1 MQPVSLTRS
10 PELISGTIF
19 TTVQA
24 EYRVFSFPPLNIITA
39 ASTTLYTSR
48 GVVTL
53 KTPEAVSLV
62 ATHSTA
68 FKRFKWQW

>member
-24 EYRVFSFPPLNIITA
+24 GYRVFSFPPYNIITA
-39 ASTTLYTSR
+39 ASTTLYNSR
-48 GVVTL
+48 WRRYAGDTRRCL
-53 KTPEAVSLV
+53 SGRQTQ
-62 ATHSTA
+62 HH
-68 FKRFKWQW
+68 FKRFKG